1 MKRIIWKY
9 GEWTA
14 IPRKYLAFVRKLNQE
29 RLSFLSN
36 EDWEEIESEIIL
48 HIWKKRK
55 LYNKKAPFFPWAKE
69 VVKNQLMNQVRDRML
84 ERKKRRSLLKETF
97 SSSSTSTD
105 TYSFDYM
112 DLSNTFRETL
122 TKSEAVVFEG
132 KEKWYDNK
140 KISKITGLK
149 YASVACIAVKLRKK
163 YQNYLN
169 AR

>member
-9 GEWTA
+9 GEWTT

-36 EDWEEIESEIIL
+36 EDWEEIESETVL

-55 LYNKKAPFFPWAKE
+55 LYNKKAPFFPWVKE
-69 VVKNQLMNQVRDRML
+69 VVKNQLMNQVRDRMF
-84 ERKKRRSLLKETF
+84 ERKKRKSFLKEMF
-97 SSSSTSTD
+97 LSNSTSSD
-105 TYSFDYM
+105 THSFDYM
-112 DLSNTFRETL
+112 DLSNSFKEIL
-122 TKSEAVVFEG
+122 TKSEAAVFEC